1 MAEEMND
8 LKDRTDILNLL
19 NAFYSDVQKDPVI
32 GIFFTEIVRVDWDH
46 HIPKIADFWESL
58 LLASHNY
65 NGNVIEKHL
74 NLNAIK
80 KIQPKDLEIW
90 FEYWERTIHKMYS
103 GAKADEMISRGK
115 SIAHIM
121 TIKLE
126 SINSNK

>member
-58 LLASHNY
+58 LFASHNY
-65 NGNVIEKHL
+65 NGNVMEKHL
-74 NLNAIK
+74 HLNAIK
-80 KIQPKDLEIW
+80 NIRPKDLEIW

-115 SIAHIM
+115 SIAQIM

-126 SINSNK
+126 NINPNK